1 MMAYHERDVAE
12 LIDALSQRYR
22 DGEFTSEVYL
32 ASLIQFMPR
41 DEAIAM
47 VRQQETIRH
56 QFLGSDVRLRSQQT
70 ADDIAAVINSMLPKH
85 PAVSGYWP
93 PFPKR

>member
-1 MMAYHERDVAE
+1 MAHHERDIPE

-22 DGEFTSEVYL
+22 DHEISEDVYR

-41 DEAIAM
+41 DEAIAT

-56 QFLGSDVRLRSQQT
+56 QFLGSNVRMRSQQT
-70 ADDIAAVINSMLPKH
+70 ADDIATVIHSI
-85 PAVSGYWP
+85 
-93 PFPKR
+93 RR